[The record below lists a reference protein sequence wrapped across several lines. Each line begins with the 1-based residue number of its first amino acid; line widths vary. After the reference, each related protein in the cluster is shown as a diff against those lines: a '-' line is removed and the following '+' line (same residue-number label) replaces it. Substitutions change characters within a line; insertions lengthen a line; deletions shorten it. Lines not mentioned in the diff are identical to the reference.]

1 MQDLAMSMIIK
12 LNTLSAGKNQLE
24 FPFKLSEAGLQE
36 PFTGEGFAKF
46 TFEKTH
52 HQLLMHC
59 QLTTEIQTVCDRCSS
74 PIQRKLQNNF
84 DFVYLFEVPEEEDDS
99 FNVRYL
105 APETDRVDITQE
117 IFDYA
122 NLSIPLKIL
131 CDEECKGLCPHC
143 GCNLNETSCSCAD
156 SQKGTLYDKLQD
168 IKKKL
173 ENK

>member
-1 MQDLAMSMIIK
+1 MSMIIK
-12 LNTLSAGKNQLE
+12 LNTLSAGVNHLE
-24 FPFKLSEAGLQE
+24 FPFKLAEAGLQE
-36 PFTGEGFAKF
+36 PFTGEGYARF

-59 QLTTEIQTVCDRCSS
+59 ELFTEIGANCDRCGKELL
-74 PIQRKLQNNF
+74 RKLQNNF
-84 DFVYLFEVPEEEDDS
+84 DFVYLFETPEEEDDS

-105 APETDRVDITQE
+105 APETDKVDLTQE

-131 CDEECKGLCPHC
+131 CDENCKGLCPHC
-143 GCNLNETSCSCAD
+143 GNNLNETECNCTD
-156 SQKGTLYDKLQD
+156 SLQGSLYDKLQD